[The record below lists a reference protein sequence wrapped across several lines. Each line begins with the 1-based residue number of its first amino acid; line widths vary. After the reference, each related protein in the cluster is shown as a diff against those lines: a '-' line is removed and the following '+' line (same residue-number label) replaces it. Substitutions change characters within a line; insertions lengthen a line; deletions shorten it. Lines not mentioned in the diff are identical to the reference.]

1 MPILKLKPLE
11 IVETEQ
17 NFQINLHGSI
27 ILQQIFQ
34 FNKPIKFV
42 QCFLDMK
49 PQDLS
54 IIFSDPK
61 GSYLVDA
68 FMQSKFIG
76 EKSRE
81 KLIKHMEGLYL
92 TLANSKHG
100 SRVFDKLFEAANDN
114 QKESIVTELSERVN
128 QLNGTQ
134 SGRIINQ
141 KYQVE
146 IYLRNKGQWKAQFLV
161 KEWKSV
167 ISIKDFSNFK
177 FSLSFLLQ
185 IQTI

>member
-1 MPILKLKPLE
+1 
-11 IVETEQ
+11 
-17 NFQINLHGSI
+17 
-27 ILQQIFQ
+27 
-34 FNKPIKFV
+34 
-42 QCFLDMK
+42 MK

-161 KEWKSV
+161 KE
-167 ISIKDFSNFK
+167 
-177 FSLSFLLQ
+177 
-185 IQTI
+185 